1 MAIVPDTKNWTWVL
15 ERPCPECGFDAS
27 SFPYGSVA
35 RELRLSSAA
44 WRPLLMRQD
53 ALARPGPA
61 TWSTLEYGCHVRDVF
76 TIFDGRLVRMLQEDD
91 PLFENWDQDETAV
104 AGRYG
109 EQAPARVAD
118 ELETAGGAL
127 ADPAADGCRCRDLAA
142 KKHRRSLHGDRAV
155 PDGDRLGQLVGGLVA
170 FAAGACED
178 HYEGG
183 GRKCGC
189 GKAENGW
196 VRSHLFARYCV

>member
-127 ADPAADGCRCRDLAA
+127 ADRFDQMGRDEWSRPG
-142 KKHRRSLHGDRAV
+142 RRSDGATFTVNSLSRYLLHDIV
-155 PDGDRLGQLVGGLVA
+155 HHLHDVG
-170 FAAGACED
+170 
-178 HYEGG
+178 
-183 GRKCGC
+183 
-189 GKAENGW
+189 
-196 VRSHLFARYCV
+196 

>member
-27 SFPYGSVA
+27 SFLYGSVA
-35 RELRLSSAA
+35 RELRLSNAA

-53 ALARPGPA
+53 ALARPKPA

-118 ELETAGGAL
+118 ELETAGAAL
-127 ADPAADGCRCRDLAA
+127 ADRIDQVGPDEWSRPG
-142 KKHRRSLHGDRAV
+142 RRSDGATFTVNSLSRYLLHDIV
-155 PDGDRLGQLVGGLVA
+155 HHLHDVG
-170 FAAGACED
+170 
-178 HYEGG
+178 
-183 GRKCGC
+183 
-189 GKAENGW
+189 
-196 VRSHLFARYCV
+196 